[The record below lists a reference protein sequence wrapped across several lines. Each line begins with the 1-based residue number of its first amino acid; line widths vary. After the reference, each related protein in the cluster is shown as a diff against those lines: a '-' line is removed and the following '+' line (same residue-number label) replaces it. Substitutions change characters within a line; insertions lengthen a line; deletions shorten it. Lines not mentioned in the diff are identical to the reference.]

1 MLRVSEVLS
10 KRVLFDTG
18 MVVLKNQHISLT
30 EVAKPSSSELRR
42 MAKLSSGPK
51 VTVLAGNI
59 HHCFLP
65 RGHRPEVTA

>member
-51 VTVLAGNI
+51 ETV
-59 HHCFLP
+59 
-65 RGHRPEVTA
+65 

>member
-1 MLRVSEVLS
+1 MLRVSEVLC

-18 MVVLKNQHISLT
+18 MVVLKKKKKQHISLT

-51 VTVLAGNI
+51 VTV
-59 HHCFLP
+59 
-65 RGHRPEVTA
+65 